1 MGRALETDRLLLRP
15 FRPEDRADCFAFL
28 SDPETCH
35 LDGGYEPFREM
46 DRDYDALM
54 EKLAGQ
60 EGRYMVEERASCRVV
75 GTVHIFK
82 DALRRVPAM
91 EIGYVISPACRR
103 RGYAAEAVERVI
115 RYLFEETDTV
125 LVTAGAAAGNAA
137 SLALLEKLGFTR
149 EGRIHKGFF
158 LPGEGAVDL
167 ISFYR
172 ERNTSGTAVPL
183 PGLFLFLIRRRGRVG
198 QTGDAV
204 AGDVVSLLICS
215 TLPITGE

>member
-137 SLALLEKLGFTR
+137 SLALL
-149 EGRIHKGFF
+149 
-158 LPGEGAVDL
+158 PGDEEAQRMALWSLADSLYSIGAVEELRLLADGEELEFFGL
-167 ISFYR
+167 IPVESV
-172 ERNTSGTAVPL
+172 AVRPK
-183 PGLFLFLIRRRGRVG
+183 G
-198 QTGDAV
+198 
-204 AGDVVSLLICS
+204 
-215 TLPITGE
+215 

>member
-75 GTVHIFK
+75 GTVHVFK

-149 EGRIHKGFF
+149 EGRIHMGFF

-172 ERNTSGTAVPL
+172 ERNT
-183 PGLFLFLIRRRGRVG
+183 
-198 QTGDAV
+198 
-204 AGDVVSLLICS
+204 
-215 TLPITGE
+215 

>member
-15 FRPEDRADCFAFL
+15 FRPEDRADCFGFL

-125 LVTAGAAAGNAA
+125 LVTAGAAAGMMAPHSSKQA
-137 SLALLEKLGFTR
+137 MKTQVGQGIHKLGV
-149 EGRIHKGFF
+149 
-158 LPGEGAVDL
+158 AVDQ
-167 ISFYR
+167 
-172 ERNTSGTAVPL
+172 AVDNL
-183 PGLFLFLIRRRGRVG
+183 ASEMR
-198 QTGDAV
+198 
-204 AGDVVSLLICS
+204 
-215 TLPITGE
+215 

>member
-1 MGRALETDRLLLRP
+1 MGRTLETERLLLRP
-15 FRPEDRADCFAFL
+15 FRPEDRTDCFAFL
-28 SDPETCH
+28 SDPETCR

-46 DRDYDALM
+46 DRDCDALM

-75 GTVHIFK
+75 GTIHIFK
-82 DALRRVPAM
+82 DARRRVPAM
-91 EIGYVISPACRR
+91 EIGYVISPAFRR
-103 RGYAAEAVERVI
+103 RGYAAEAVERTV

-125 LVTAGAAAGNAA
+125 LVTAGAAAGNTA

-149 EGRIHKGFF
+149 EGRICKGFF

-172 ERNTSGTAVPL
+172 ERS
-183 PGLFLFLIRRRGRVG
+183 R
-198 QTGDAV
+198 
-204 AGDVVSLLICS
+204 
-215 TLPITGE
+215 

>member
-1 MGRALETDRLLLRP
+1 MGRTLETDRLLLRS
-15 FRPEDRADCFAFL
+15 FRPEDRVDCFAFL

-125 LVTAGAAAGNAA
+125 LVTAGAAAGNTA

-172 ERNTSGTAVPL
+172 ERNT
-183 PGLFLFLIRRRGRVG
+183 
-198 QTGDAV
+198 
-204 AGDVVSLLICS
+204 
-215 TLPITGE
+215 

>member
-1 MGRALETDRLLLRP
+1 MNLY
-15 FRPEDRADCFAFL
+15 F
-28 SDPETCH
+28 S
-35 LDGGYEPFREM
+35 REI
-46 DRDYDALM
+46 R
-54 EKLAGQ
+54 Q
-60 EGRYMVEERASCRVV
+60 N
-75 GTVHIFK
+75 
-82 DALRRVPAM
+82 DALRGAYNALTERTFGFSFEAWYRMGYWGDFHVPYALFDGGRAVANVSVNRM
-91 EIGYVISPACRR
+91 EVLFDGAVRQCFQLGTVMTDPACRR

-172 ERNTSGTAVPL
+172 ERNT
-183 PGLFLFLIRRRGRVG
+183 
-198 QTGDAV
+198 
-204 AGDVVSLLICS
+204 
-215 TLPITGE
+215 

>member
-1 MGRALETDRLLLRP
+1 MGRTLETDRLLLRP

-75 GTVHIFK
+75 GTVHVFK

-125 LVTAGAAAGNAA
+125 LVTAGAAAGNTA

-149 EGRIHKGFF
+149 E
-158 LPGEGAVDL
+158 
-167 ISFYR
+167 Y
-172 ERNTSGTAVPL
+172 
-183 PGLFLFLIRRRGRVG
+183 
-198 QTGDAV
+198 
-204 AGDVVSLLICS
+204 
-215 TLPITGE
+215 